1 MRLAHYL
8 VTASICSFAFAAI
21 GPSTNL
27 HIVNKIIAP
36 DGFNRSTV
44 LAGATAASASMPGP
58 VITGRKGDTLR
69 INVID
74 ELQDTNMVTTTSIHW
89 HGIFQEGTNWADGPS
104 GVTQCPIV
112 PGHSFLYQFT
122 VPDQAGTFWYHS
134 HHSTQY
140 CDGLRGP
147 LVLYDPDDPLKH
159 LYDIDDESTIITL
172 ADWYH
177 VLSPQE
183 QIPPTFDSTLIN
195 GLGRYLGGPST
206 PFSVINVK
214 HNKRYRFRLIS
225 ISCDPNF
232 IFTIDN
238 HTMTIIEVDG
248 VPSKPLPVDSIQI
261 FVGQRYSFVLTT
273 NQARG
278 NYWIRA
284 IPGLDPTL
292 NGSAILRY
300 AGAPI
305 ADPTTNPTASVNPL
319 LETNLQ
325 PLHNPGA
332 PGKPAQDGA
341 DVNLNL
347 NLQFNTTVP
356 GRFTVNGVSFHP
368 PSVPALL
375 QILSGARTA
384 QELLPP
390 GSVYVLPP
398 NKVVELSMNG
408 GITGGPHPIHLHG
421 QTFDVVR
428 SAGSSIYDYQH
439 PVRRDVVSIGESNDN
454 VTIRFSTY
462 NPGPWFLHCHIDWH
476 LNLGFAIIF
485 VTDVQATS
493 QFNPPASWD
502 QLCPIYNSSGL
513 P

>member
-1 MRLAHYL
+1 MRLPHYL

-74 ELQDTNMVTTTSIHW
+74 ELQDTNMLTTTSIHW

-122 VPDQAGTFWYHS
+122 VTDQAGTFWYHS

-147 LVLYDPDDPLKH
+147 LVLYDPDDPLQC

-172 ADWYH
+172 ADC
-177 VLSPQE
+177 
-183 QIPPTFDSTLIN
+183 
-195 GLGRYLGGPST
+195 T
-206 PFSVINVK
+206 PLSVINVK
-214 HNKRYRFRLIS
+214 HNKCYRFRLIS

-232 IFTIDN
+232 TFTIDN

-248 VPSKPLPVDSIQI
+248 VLSKPSPVDSIQI

-273 NQARG
+273 NQTVG

-332 PGKPAQDGA
+332 PGKPVQGGV

-347 NLQFNTTVP
+347 NFQFNSTVP
-356 GRFTVNGVSFHP
+356 GRFIVNGVTFRP

-390 GSVYVLPP
+390 

-408 GITGGPHPIHLHG
+408 GITGGP
-421 QTFDVVR
+421 QTFDIVR

-439 PVRRDVVSIGESNDN
+439 PVRRDVVNIGELNDN

-493 QFNPPASWD
+493 QINPPASWD